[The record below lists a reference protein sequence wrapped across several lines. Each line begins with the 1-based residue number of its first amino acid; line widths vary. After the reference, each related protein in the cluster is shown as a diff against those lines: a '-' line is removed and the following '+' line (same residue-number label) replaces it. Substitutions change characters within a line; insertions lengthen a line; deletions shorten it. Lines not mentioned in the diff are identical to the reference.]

1 MRAAYRAGGQGQVLS
16 QQTAGAAI
24 RARGIEKSFGDWP
37 VLWDLDLD
45 LDWGQLVLL
54 LGPNGAGKTT
64 LLRIL
69 STQVRADSG
78 DLLIAGFDHHRQAS
92 QVRRQVGLVGH
103 LSFLHQDLT
112 CWENLIFYSRLF
124 GLKDPQDRVREVLSQ
139 VALDHRAGH
148 RVRTLSN
155 GMQKRASI
163 ARALLHQP
171 RILLMDEP
179 ESGLDTESLAMLKSL
194 VADWTASGRTVVM
207 TTHNTGLAGAIA
219 AEVESP
225 RIGYMAAGK
234 VVFQETTQEHGP
246 ETARGDAYGSG
257 VASDVGP
264 TAPASPPEGFG
275 SRR

>member
-1 MRAAYRAGGQGQVLS
+1 LS
-16 QQTAGAAI
+16 LQPTGAAI
-24 RARGIEKSFGDWP
+24 RGRGIEKSFGDWP
-37 VLWDLDLD
+37 VLWGLDLD

-69 STQVRADSG
+69 STQVRPDSG
-78 DLLIAGFDHHRQAS
+78 GLTIAGFDHRRQAN
-92 QVRRQVGLVGH
+92 QARRLVGLVGH

-112 CWENLIFYSRLF
+112 CWENLMFYSRLF
-124 GLKDPQDRVREVLSQ
+124 GLKNPQERVREVLSQ
-139 VALDHRAGH
+139 VALDHRAAH

-194 VADWTASGRTVVM
+194 VAEWTASGRTVVM
-207 TTHNTGLAGAIA
+207 TTHNTGLAGSIA
-219 AEVESP
+219 GEVKSP
-225 RIGYMAAGK
+225 RIGHMANGKVRFQGHHEETSDNDAAGPG
-234 VVFQETTQEHGP
+234 VGSDAGP
-246 ETARGDAYGSG
+246 E
-257 VASDVGP
+257 AS
-264 TAPASPPEGFG
+264 AAPPEGTG
-275 SRR
+275 SLR